1 MTLGDLALAFLH
13 RFAAGDVDGLEPLL
27 AEDLRVKGPYLTV
40 RSRAEYLAALRRD
53 PPEPSGL
60 RVLSVTEND
69 DSVAVFYEYEK
80 RDGTLTVA
88 QLFRFRDDV
97 IYEIRLVFDAR
108 ARPEPMT

>member
-1 MTLGDLALAFLH
+1 MTHRDLALAFLH

-80 RDGTLTVA
+80 RDGALAVA
-88 QLFRFRDDV
+88 QLFRFRG
-97 IYEIRLVFDAR
+97 EQIRELRVVFDSG
-108 ARPEPMT
+108 EFG